1 MSINKQKPEK
11 GLPSTDL
18 LPWEEEPPPHNSP
31 MTSRQQRRLFA
42 HASNLGLMDDER
54 REVAEMILR
63 RDVESWKELTFSEAN
78 RLIDA
83 FEGFEK
89 ISWLLV
95 NKSSTARKNG

>member
-1 MSINKQKPEK
+1 MTSDNTP
-11 GLPSTDL
+11 GTDI
-18 LPWEEEPPPHNSP
+18 LPWEEHQSPNSP
-31 MTSRQQRRLFA
+31 MSKRQQRRLFA
-42 HASNLGLMDDER
+42 HASTLGLTDDER

-63 RDVESWKELTFSEAN
+63 RDVETWKELTFGEAN

-95 NKSSTARKNG
+95 NKSR